1 VFLDPCMIYYGQVH
15 STLGGGNISF
25 GLTHA
30 EYSGTGISSLARWQH
45 EF

>member
-1 VFLDPCMIYYGQVH
+1 VFLDPCMIYYSQVH

-25 GLTHA
+25 GLTN
-30 EYSGTGISSLARWQH
+30 YSGTGISSLARWQH